1 MKKNL
6 VRKVQT
12 RFTLQVSNTN
22 SREPP
27 SSIRT
32 SASVLSAEEVPFA
45 HQCQCKYVNVFPRIR
60 LAVRN
65 SRGWLVCARQVRPI
79 TFQVVPRISKRVPR
93 TISRQTHNANRR
105 ETFHLERH
113 DIPSLP
119 PPASTSHTINLPA
132 CTASDQPSWN
142 VVFSFLNRHINSLV
156 EQPAVSFSIQMH
168 PVQAHG
174 MSMARL
180 YEAV

>member
-1 MKKNL
+1 MVLCSRARYRTPSRSSSLLELTSSLRQVNATHHTNINKCLNIFLPHEKAL

-12 RFTLQVSNTN
+12 RFTLQLSNTN

-32 SASVLSAEEVPFA
+32 SVSVLSAEDVPFA
-45 HQCQCKYVNVFPRIR
+45 HQCQCKYVNLFPRIR

-65 SRGWLVCARQVRPI
+65 SSGWLVCARQVRPI
-79 TFQVVPRISKRVPR
+79 TFQVVPRISKWVPWC
-93 TISRQTHNANRR
+93 ISRQTHNANRR

-119 PPASTSHTINLPA
+119 PPASTSHTINLPV
-132 CTASDQPSWN
+132 CTASD
-142 VVFSFLNRHINSLV
+142 
-156 EQPAVSFSIQMH
+156 
-168 PVQAHG
+168 
-174 MSMARL
+174 
-180 YEAV
+180 